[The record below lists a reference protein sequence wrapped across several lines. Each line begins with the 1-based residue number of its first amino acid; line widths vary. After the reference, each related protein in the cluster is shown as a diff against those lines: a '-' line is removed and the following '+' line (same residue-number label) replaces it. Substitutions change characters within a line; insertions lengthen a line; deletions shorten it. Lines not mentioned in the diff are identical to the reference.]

1 MGLRSILLSFGAL
14 CVPLN
19 PVRKVATPLKFS
31 RLLSLSSRLSKAE
44 CVLVLITMVWGITF
58 LLVQHALTASGPMF
72 FVGLRFAAAACI
84 VALFSMHRLRGI
96 TLLELK
102 AGMFIGVSIM
112 LGYGLQTIGLQ
123 TIPSSQSAFI
133 TALYVPF
140 VPLLQWLVLGRRPG
154 LMPSLG
160 IILAFTGLML
170 LSGPGGASLNFS
182 PGEIATLVSAIAIA
196 AEIILISAYAGQVDV
211 RRVTVVQLS
220 TASILAFLMIVPT
233 QEAIPDFSWLLLASA
248 VGLGAASAVIQVA
261 MNWAQKSVS
270 PTRAT
275 LIYAG
280 EPVWAGIA
288 GRLAGERLPGIA
300 LLGAVLIVAAV
311 IVSELKTRGKPLA
324 ADQERPGD
332 EACD

>member
-84 VALFSMHRLRGI
+84 VALFSMRRLRGI